1 MDLLTPALIAA
12 LRANAS
18 DHAPLDPTPL
28 VKFFNP
34 VGRGTWLATALGADE
49 DMLVGLADL
58 GSGRTEL
65 ASFSLVELRSVRLPG
80 GFGIARDLAFD
91 TDQPLSVWSLAA
103 RLTGSIR
110 NAEAVLAQLRRPP
123 RHELPPSANDGG

>member
-18 DHAPLDPTPL
+18 DRAPLDPIPL

-34 VGRGTWLATALGADE
+34 LGRGTWLATALGADE
-49 DMLVGLADL
+49 DTLVGLADL
-58 GSGRTEL
+58 GCPEL
-65 ASFSLVELRSVRLPG
+65 GNFSLGELCSVRLPG
-80 GFGIARDLAFD
+80 GLGIERDLAFD

-110 NAEAVLAQLRRPP
+110 NAETVLAQLRRTP